1 MTDQTLQNLRAF
13 AKLYGYIR
21 FFHPSDEASSID
33 WDKFAV
39 YGFEYIENAAN
50 DTELKQR
57 LLDLFLP
64 IAPSIDIYFTGD
76 DFTYDL
82 KKIIPE
88 DTTGL
93 MPVAWQHL
101 GIQTNNDEIY
111 DIYKSVRVNRI
122 PEIKNHSAILSKNVY
137 SEDLR
142 GKKLKAEAGIKFEL
156 EDKDVSGDLWIKAKY
171 PDGSVNSAA
180 KTPFIFGKWKKYS
193 VEIDIS
199 DDITNAEFGV
209 SLNNEGIL
217 FVNGFTLSVFENGK
231 WISLDITDGK
241 FQNQETGNTPV
252 DWNIVNSDYIY
263 EIINFDTFDNDK
275 ACFIQ
280 SKYIKQPFE
289 KYPLLGEFIN
299 KPISRTLSCI
309 VPLAL
314 YSGSKGTLPE
324 PDNVNLKNLLKEL
337 SSEKYND
344 FSADNK
350 FVRLAGITKLWNV
363 IQHSYPYFEMY
374 EIDRESILEETINNV
389 FHCKD
394 SEEFL
399 NYLQLITVKLNDGHA
414 GAYFEKDNFKY
425 YYPPVFLDYTEGKYV
440 VSRVLMEDTG
450 LLEGDI
456 ITEIDGRNVYEIAEA
471 ESKFISSATEGWRL
485 NRILGG
491 KHTKGE
497 KDSVIK
503 FDIIRTGR
511 KINIETIRKYKF
523 NELTEK
529 GYYRENRPEKISELK
544 PGIFYADLTR
554 LKTEEL
560 DEKIPVLAEAKGVI
574 FDVRGY
580 PRLSPDF
587 LCHLTTE
594 KIYSAKWNV
603 PQIIYPD
610 FENIAGYD
618 TAHRWE
624 MEPLKPEFKGKI
636 VFMTNAGAISY
647 AESIMGIVE
656 AYKLGIVVGSQT
668 AGTNGN
674 INTVKLPGGLNAV
687 FTGMKV
693 LKHDDTPHHGVGI
706 HPDIPVKRTI
716 KGITEKRDE
725 FLEKALE
732 ILEN

>member
-57 LLDLFLP
+57 LLELFLP

-122 PEIKNHSAILSKNVY
+122 PEIKNHSAILSKNIY

-231 WISLDITDGK
+231 WITLDITDGK

-280 SKYIKQPFE
+280 SKYIK
-289 KYPLLGEFIN
+289 
-299 KPISRTLSCI
+299 
-309 VPLAL
+309 
-314 YSGSKGTLPE
+314 
-324 PDNVNLKNLLKEL
+324 
-337 SSEKYND
+337 
-344 FSADNK
+344 
-350 FVRLAGITKLWNV
+350 
-363 IQHSYPYFEMY
+363 
-374 EIDRESILEETINNV
+374 
-389 FHCKD
+389 
-394 SEEFL
+394 
-399 NYLQLITVKLNDGHA
+399 
-414 GAYFEKDNFKY
+414 
-425 YYPPVFLDYTEGKYV
+425 
-440 VSRVLMEDTG
+440 
-450 LLEGDI
+450 
-456 ITEIDGRNVYEIAEA
+456 
-471 ESKFISSATEGWRL
+471 
-485 NRILGG
+485 
-491 KHTKGE
+491 
-497 KDSVIK
+497 
-503 FDIIRTGR
+503 
-511 KINIETIRKYKF
+511 
-523 NELTEK
+523 
-529 GYYRENRPEKISELK
+529 
-544 PGIFYADLTR
+544 
-554 LKTEEL
+554 
-560 DEKIPVLAEAKGVI
+560 
-574 FDVRGY
+574 
-580 PRLSPDF
+580 
-587 LCHLTTE
+587 
-594 KIYSAKWNV
+594 
-603 PQIIYPD
+603 
-610 FENIAGYD
+610 
-618 TAHRWE
+618 
-624 MEPLKPEFKGKI
+624 
-636 VFMTNAGAISY
+636 
-647 AESIMGIVE
+647 
-656 AYKLGIVVGSQT
+656 
-668 AGTNGN
+668 
-674 INTVKLPGGLNAV
+674 
-687 FTGMKV
+687 
-693 LKHDDTPHHGVGI
+693 
-706 HPDIPVKRTI
+706 
-716 KGITEKRDE
+716 
-725 FLEKALE
+725 
-732 ILEN
+732 